1 MTPKLEKLLKTAPN
15 LPSLPGVAVELLTE
29 CRRPDVDIDRIAEL
43 LARDPALS
51 AKVVGV
57 ANSSAF
63 RRGAP
68 LTTVRRAALALG
80 TSSVTALGLSFSLVS
95 QRAARGPFD
104 FAQYWRR
111 GLLNAVAA
119 RSLAQQLRIDAE
131 EAFLAGLLQDI
142 GMLALH
148 AAVPGYDDVIRDAK
162 QDHLRLERLEREQFG
177 AGHPEVGAWLAQGW
191 GLPEPLSQAVLGS
204 HVPLQG
210 DRASPLG
217 RCVAVSGYVSPIWL
231 NAADKNAIKTAAQ
244 AALTWLSLPPDAFQE
259 VLTRTADA
267 SRDFAEAFE
276 VTLPSAKDMKGIL
289 QQARDTLLEVS
300 LRATQVASRSEAD
313 VQRLSAEKKTLE
325 LQYSRDA
332 LTGVFTRGHL
342 EAALAQAYEHAVR
355 FDRALSVLFCDI
367 DFFKKINDG
376 HGHAVGDKVLATVAR
391 QIAGSVRQLDVV
403 GRYGGE
409 EFIVILPATAAEGA
423 LVVAE
428 RIRERVASLVIRSD
442 KDQLVPVTIS
452 IGHATSGE
460 GWKSRDLADL
470 LAAADGALYNAKR
483 AGRNRVVSYVP

>member
-259 VLTRTADA
+259 VLTRTAEA

-470 LAAADGALYNAKR
+470 FAAADGALYNAKR